1 MTSVPRPATIVV
13 AVVLA
18 VGAISLPA
26 GSAQAAV
33 KATRVAGWTGST
45 LVASSGQDVRLRVAV
60 RPVRKSAPRTV
71 VLQRRASGATGWSN
85 VAAARTSKR
94 GVLTLRV
101 PTTRPFNGAVRLWVA
116 ATRKA
121 RAVATP
127 ARRFVVRPAPGA
139 PAGAPAGN
147 PAAGTSTGSSAAA
160 APPSTDIELEVARLV
175 NLARASARTCGTQ
188 RFAAAGPLRVDNR
201 LSQAS
206 RDHAL
211 DMGRQRYFAHTSLDG
226 RTPWD
231 RARAA
236 GYTNASGENIA
247 AGYPTAAAVVQGW
260 LDSPGHCTNIMA
272 PDAADIGVGF
282 ANVSGSP
289 YGTYWVQLFGRG

>member
-1 MTSVPRPATIVV
+1 MTSSPRPAAIVV
-13 AVVLA
+13 AVALA
-18 VGAISLPA
+18 VGVLGLPA
-26 GSAQAAV
+26 GSAEAAV

-45 LVASSGQDVRLRVAV
+45 LVASPGQVVRLHVAV
-60 RPVRKSAPRTV
+60 RPVRKPAVRTV
-71 VLQRRASGATGWSN
+71 VLQRRAAGAAGWSN
-85 VAAARTSKR
+85 VTTARTSKR
-94 GVLTLRV
+94 GALTLRV
-101 PTTRPFNGAVRLWVA
+101 PTARPFDGVVRLWVT

-127 ARRFVVRPAPGA
+127 ARRLVVRPAPTSPLATSG
-139 PAGAPAGN
+139 
-147 PAAGTSTGSSAAA
+147 GTSTGSTASPTAI
-160 APPSTDIELEVARLV
+160 APQTTDIELEVARLV
-175 NLARASARTCGTQ
+175 NVARASARTCGTQ
-188 RFAAAGPLRVDNR
+188 RFAAAGPLHVDNR
-201 LSQAS
+201 LSAAS
-206 RDHAL
+206 REHAL
-211 DMGRQRYFAHTSLDG
+211 DMGRQRYFSHTSLDG

-260 LDSPGHCTNIMA
+260 LDSPGHCSNIMA